1 MELVA
6 LAIVGLAV
14 LLAFSLGGNGR
25 ASTGAP
31 GDIPSSKIYDVYS
44 DIIQP
49 NPGDSD
55 TTKDRRKQLREIL
68 AKLERELKNTEDLRA
83 AWESTRVDKT
93 DVFDVFKQRGE
104 AIAKH
109 AGEAKDLLSELKK

>member
-6 LAIVGLAV
+6 LAIIGLAV
-14 LLAFSLGGNGR
+14 LLVFSLSSKGSGGKG
-25 ASTGAP
+25 GA

-55 TTKDRRKQLREIL
+55 YTKARRKKLRETL
-68 AKLERELKNTEDLRA
+68 AKLEREVKTTEDLRA
-83 AWESTRVDKT
+83 AWENKRTDKT
-93 DVFDVFKQRGE
+93 DVFDGFKKHGE
-104 AIAKH
+104 AIARY
-109 AGEAKDLLSELKK
+109 AGEAKELMGELKK

>member
-6 LAIVGLAV
+6 LAIIGLAA
-14 LLAFSLGGNGR
+14 LFAFSLGGKSGGAKNG
-25 ASTGAP
+25 G
-31 GDIPSSKIYDVYS
+31 GIPSSKLYDVYS

-55 TTKDRRKQLREIL
+55 QTQARREKLRETL
-68 AKLERELKNTEDLRA
+68 AKLEREVKSAEDLRA
-83 AWESTRVDKT
+83 AWENKRTDKA
-93 DVFDVFKQRGE
+93 DVFDAFKARGE

-109 AGEAKDLLSELKK
+109 AGEAKELMGELKG

>member
-6 LAIVGLAV
+6 LAIIGLAL
-14 LLAFSLGGNGR
+14 LLAFSLGG
-25 ASTGAP
+25 TGGGAKGA

-55 TTKDRRKQLREIL
+55 YTKTRRKKLRETL
-68 AKLERELKNTEDLRA
+68 AKLEREVRSAEDLRA
-83 AWESTRVDKT
+83 AWENKRTDKK
-93 DVFDVFKQRGE
+93 DVFDGFKKHGE
-104 AIAKH
+104 AIARH
-109 AGEAKDLLSELKK
+109 AGEAKDLMGELKK

>member
-6 LAIVGLAV
+6 LAIIGLA
-14 LLAFSLGGNGR
+14 LLLVFSLGGKGGGGKG
-25 ASTGAP
+25 GAV
-31 GDIPSSKIYDVYS
+31 GIPSSKIYDVYS

-55 TTKDRRKQLREIL
+55 QTQARRDKLRETL
-68 AKLERELKNTEDLRA
+68 AKLEREVKATEDLRA
-83 AWESTRVDKT
+83 AWESKRTDKK
-93 DVFDVFKQRGE
+93 DVFDGFKKHGE

-109 AGEAKDLLSELKK
+109 AGEAKELMGELKG